1 MLNFCSLY
9 SSSSGNCLF
18 VQSDNT
24 NILID
29 CGVSTRKIETA
40 LDKIN
45 ISPESISGILVTH
58 EHSDHIQSIGN
69 FSCKYN
75 IPVYINNETWD
86 ALPIDQREKIA
97 DVNHKEI
104 YIDEKFNLGDLEI
117 LPFSIPHDA
126 INPCGFNIFHDGK
139 KISIATDLGHM
150 TDNILKSLEKSSF
163 ILLESNY
170 EPEVLKFSRY
180 PYILKKRIDGP
191 NGHLSNIIAGNT
203 ISKLIPTGLNSVML
217 GHLSKENNFPELAYK
232 TVMEQIVENNFS
244 EDSIILNI
252 ADRNAPSK
260 IIKIS

>member
-18 VQSDNT
+18 VQSKNT

-29 CGVSTRKIETA
+29 AGVSVRKIETA
-40 LDKIN
+40 LNKIN
-45 ISPESISGILVTH
+45 INPENISGILITH
-58 EHSDHIQSIGN
+58 EHSDHIQSVGN
-69 FSCKYN
+69 FSSKYN
-75 IPVYINNETWD
+75 IPVYINDETWN
-86 ALPIDQREKIA
+86 ALPDTQREKISYE
-97 DVNHKEI
+97 NHVSIVINERF
-104 YIDEKFNLGDLEI
+104 YIGDLEI

-126 INPCGFNIFHDGK
+126 INPCGYNIFHNGK

-150 TDNILKSLEKSSF
+150 TDSIMKNLENSNF

-180 PYILKKRIDGP
+180 PYVLKKRIDGP
-191 NGHLSNIIAGNT
+191 TGHLSNIVAGDT
-203 ISKLIPTGLNSVML
+203 ISKLIPMGLKSAML

-232 TVMEQIVENNFS
+232 TVMERIIDNNLSETDFS
-244 EDSIILNI
+244 LAV
-252 ADRNAPSK
+252 ADRNSPSK

>member
-9 SSSSGNCLF
+9 SSSSGNCSLA
-18 VQSDNT
+18 QSNNT

-29 CGVSTRKIETA
+29 AGVSTRKIETA

-45 ISPESISGILVTH
+45 ISPESISGILITH
-58 EHSDHIQSIGN
+58 EHSDHVLSVGN
-69 FSCKYN
+69 ISKKYN
-75 IPVYINNETWD
+75 IPVYINDETWN
-86 ALPIDQREKIA
+86 ALSEENKEKISSQ
-97 DVNHKEI
+97 NHKNFI
-104 YIDEKFNLGDLEI
+104 IGEKFSVGDI
-117 LPFSIPHDA
+117 DVLPFSIPHDA
-126 INPCGFNIFHDGK
+126 ANPCGFNIFHEGT

-150 TDNILKSLEKSSF
+150 TDSIFEHLKNSSF

-191 NGHLSNIIAGNT
+191 NGHLSNVVAGDT
-203 ISKLIPTGLNSVML
+203 ISKLIPTGLHSAML

-232 TVMEQIVENNFS
+232 TVMEKIIENNFS
-244 EDSIILNI
+244 ENAISIGV
-252 ADRNAPSK
+252 AERNTPSK

>member
-18 VQSDNT
+18 VQSSNT
-24 NILID
+24 NILVD
-29 CGVSTRKIETA
+29 AGVSTRKIETA

-45 ISPESISGILVTH
+45 VSPANIAGILVTH
-58 EHSDHIQSIGN
+58 EHSDHVQSIGN
-69 FSCKYN
+69 FSSKYS

-86 ALPIDQREKIA
+86 ALPADQKEKIS
-97 DVNHKEI
+97 DDNHKTIEI
-104 YIDEKFNLGDLEI
+104 NEKFSIGDLEI

-126 INPCGFNIFHDGK
+126 VNPCGFNIFHGGK

-150 TDNILKSLEKSSF
+150 TDDVLKCLENSSF
-163 ILLESNY
+163 IMLESNY

-191 NGHLSNIIAGNT
+191 NGHLSNITAGNT
-203 ISKLIPTGLNSVML
+203 ISKLIPTGLSSVML

-232 TVMEQIVENNFS
+232 TVMEQIIENNFS
-244 EDSIILNI
+244 EDSICLNI